1 MAYPDRS
8 GRGPGLPARPIYL
21 DYNATTPVDPL
32 VLEALL
38 PSLERDFGNPSSA
51 HAFGD
56 APRRALGL
64 ARARVAALLGAAPD
78 QVVFTAGG
86 SESDALAIH
95 GTVRAALA
103 RQPHVPP
110 HVVTQTTEHPA
121 VLAACAALE
130 QEHGVAV
137 TYLPV
142 DRDGLVDP
150 AAVEAA
156 LRPQT
161 VLVSLMAAN
170 NETGT
175 LQPVR
180 EVGAI
185 TRARGVLLHVD
196 AAQAAGKVEVD
207 VASWGAD
214 LLTVVGHKMYAPK
227 GIGALYVAPGVALRP
242 LVAGGG
248 QERGLRAGTENV
260 ALAVALGAAS
270 DLARLEL
277 AAGRPKVLAVMR
289 DLLERRLAAQ
299 LPGRV
304 RLNGHRERRLPQT
317 LNVSID
323 GVRGHELL
331 AAVPD
336 VAASTGSACHA
347 GEDAPSPV
355 LLAMGLGPERA
366 MAAVRLS
373 LGRWSTTEDVCAAAD
388 LLARAAAG
396 SLRPV
401 HPGPRALGDLNEV
414 QTVGGAPG
422 PGVLLEPADA
432 ALDQPARPDVVAAQR
447 VGQADADLREALPQ
461 VTLLLGAGLPPRL
474 QHLVGR
480 EGAAL
485 LDQRAG
491 RGQGLVRG
499 QRLLG
504 DRLDTGLAV
513 REGTPERVAGPRL
526 PGASRLVAVPSAGG
540 HGVIPGTSGGCSA
553 LIAPP

>member
-1 MAYPDRS
+1 MAHLDRS
-8 GRGPGLPARPIYL
+8 ARGPGLPARPIYL

-38 PSLERDFGNPSSA
+38 PALERDFGNPSSA

-64 ARARVAALLGAAPD
+64 ARARVAALVGAAPD
-78 QVVFTAGG
+78 EVVFTAGG
-86 SESDALAIH
+86 TESDALAIQ

-103 RQPHVPP
+103 RQPDLPP

-121 VLAACAALE
+121 VLAACAAL
-130 QEHGVAV
+130 QHDYGVAV

-142 DRDGLVDP
+142 DRAGLVDP

-156 LRPQT
+156 LRPET

-185 TRARGVLLHVD
+185 TGAYGALLHVD
-196 AAQAAGKVEVD
+196 AAQAIGKMEWTSRRGARTCSRWWGTRCTRPR
-207 VASWGAD
+207 ASA
-214 LLTVVGHKMYAPK
+214 
-227 GIGALYVAPGVALRP
+227 ALYVAPGVTLRP
-242 LVAGGG
+242 LVGGGG

-260 ALAVALGAAS
+260 ALAVALGAAA
-270 DLARLEL
+270 DLAGPSSPP
-277 AAGRPKVLAVMR
+277 AGRRCWPAMR
-289 DLLERRLAAQ
+289 DLLEARLAAR

-304 RLNGHRERRLPQT
+304 RLNGHREQRLPQT

-323 GVRGHELL
+323 GVRGDELL

-366 MAAVRLS
+366 LAAVRLS

-388 LLARAAAG
+388 LLARAAGRLTRPGPPA
-396 SLRPV
+396 PV
-401 HPGPRALGDLNEV
+401 H
-414 QTVGGAPG
+414 T
-422 PGVLLEPADA
+422 
-432 ALDQPARPDVVAAQR
+432 
-447 VGQADADLREALPQ
+447 
-461 VTLLLGAGLPPRL
+461 
-474 QHLVGR
+474 
-480 EGAAL
+480 
-485 LDQRAG
+485 
-491 RGQGLVRG
+491 
-499 QRLLG
+499 
-504 DRLDTGLAV
+504 
-513 REGTPERVAGPRL
+513 
-526 PGASRLVAVPSAGG
+526 
-540 HGVIPGTSGGCSA
+540 
-553 LIAPP
+553 

>member
-1 MAYPDRS
+1 MPHLDRS

-38 PSLERDFGNPSSA
+38 PALERDFGNPSSA

-64 ARARVAALLGAAPD
+64 ARARVAALVGAAPD

-86 SESDALAIH
+86 TESDALAIQ

-103 RQPHVPP
+103 RQPDLPP

-121 VLAACAALE
+121 VLGACAMLE
-130 QEHGVAV
+130 HDYGVAV

-156 LRPQT
+156 LRPET

-185 TRARGVLLHVD
+185 TSAYGVLLHVD

-227 GIGALYVAPGVALRP
+227 GIGALYVAPGVTLRP

-248 QERGLRAGTENV
+248 QERGRRAGTENV
-260 ALAVALGAAS
+260 ALAVALGAAA
-270 DLARLEL
+270 DLARAEL
-277 AAGRPKVLAVMR
+277 AAGRPEVLAGMR
-289 DLLERRLAAQ
+289 DLLEAR

-323 GVRGHELL
+323 GLRGHELL

-347 GEDAPSPV
+347 GAGAPSPV
-355 LLAMGLGPERA
+355 LVAMGLGPERA
-366 MAAVRLS
+366 MAAVRLT
-373 LGRWSTTEDVCAAAD
+373 LGRWSTPEDVCAAAD
-388 LLARAAAG
+388 LLARAAG
-396 SLRPV
+396 RLTPPGPPVPV
-401 HPGPRALGDLNEV
+401 H
-414 QTVGGAPG
+414 T
-422 PGVLLEPADA
+422 
-432 ALDQPARPDVVAAQR
+432 
-447 VGQADADLREALPQ
+447 
-461 VTLLLGAGLPPRL
+461 
-474 QHLVGR
+474 
-480 EGAAL
+480 
-485 LDQRAG
+485 
-491 RGQGLVRG
+491 
-499 QRLLG
+499 
-504 DRLDTGLAV
+504 
-513 REGTPERVAGPRL
+513 
-526 PGASRLVAVPSAGG
+526 
-540 HGVIPGTSGGCSA
+540 
-553 LIAPP
+553 